1 MISGEVA
8 SAATGRAGLVVI
20 TGAASGIGRAVALR
34 LASESRELALLDLDE
49 DGLAETARLV
59 GTIPGA
65 ASPARYAV
73 DVTDAERV
81 EAVVAD
87 IADRAGAIAALV
99 SNAGVLTV
107 APVLEVP
114 IEQWRRTLDVNLT
127 GAFICAR
134 AVAREMVRAGTGGR
148 IVTVA
153 SVHSL
158 VPGIN
163 VADYDASKAGLLML
177 TRSLA
182 RELAPHGITVNAV
195 GPGLIL
201 TNLAGGPSRE
211 YLDYVVPTIPL
222 GRAGQPGDVAGVV
235 AFLLGEDA
243 GYMTGSLLVVDGGML
258 LTADL

>member
-1 MISGEVA
+1 MSSGQA
-8 SAATGRAGLVVI
+8 ATAATGRRGLVVV
-20 TGAASGIGRAVALR
+20 TGGASGIGRAVALR
-34 LASESRELALLDLDE
+34 LASESWELALLDLDE
-49 DGLAETARLV
+49 DGLTETARLI
-59 GTIPGA
+59 GDIPGA
-65 ASPARYAV
+65 ADPARYGV

-81 EAVVAD
+81 EGVVAD
-87 IADRAGAIAALV
+87 IAGRAGAIAALV

-107 APVLEVP
+107 VPVLDLP

-127 GAFICAR
+127 GAFICAQ
-134 AVAREMVRAGTGGR
+134 AVAREMVRAGTSGR

-158 VPGIN
+158 APGTN
-163 VADYDASKAGLLML
+163 VADYDASKGGLLML

-201 TNLAGGPSRE
+201 TNLAGGASKE
-211 YLDYVVPTIPL
+211 YLDHIVPTIPL
-222 GRAGQPGDVAGVV
+222 RRAGEPSDVAGVV
-235 AFLLGEDA
+235 AFLLGQDA

>member
-1 MISGEVA
+1 MTSGQAA
-8 SAATGRAGLVVI
+8 STPAGQRGLVVV
-20 TGAASGIGRAVALR
+20 TGAASGIGRALAIR
-34 LASESRELALLDLDE
+34 LAADSWNLALLDLDE
-49 DGLAETARLV
+49 DGLTETAGLI
-59 GTIPGA
+59 GDIPGA
-65 ASPARYAV
+65 DGPARYAL

-81 EAVVAD
+81 EEVVAD
-87 IADRAGAIAALV
+87 IAGKRGPISGLV

-107 APVLEVP
+107 VPVLELT
-114 IEQWRRTLDVNLT
+114 IEQWRRTLDINLT

-134 AVAREMVRAGTGGR
+134 AVAREMVKAGTGGR

-158 VPGIN
+158 APGTS

-182 RELAPHGITVNAV
+182 RELAPHNITVNAV

-201 TNLAGGPSRE
+201 TNLGGGASKE
-211 YLDYVVPTIPL
+211 YLDYIVPTIPL
-222 GRAGQPGDVAGVV
+222 GRAGQPSDVAGVV
-235 AFLLGEDA
+235 AFLLGKDA
-243 GYMTGSLLVVDGGML
+243 DYMTGSLLVVDGGML